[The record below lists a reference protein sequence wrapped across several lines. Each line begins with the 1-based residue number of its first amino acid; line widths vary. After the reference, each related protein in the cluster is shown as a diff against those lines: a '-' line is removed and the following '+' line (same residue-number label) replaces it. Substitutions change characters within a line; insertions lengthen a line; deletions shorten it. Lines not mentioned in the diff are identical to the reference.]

1 MCNSFISKEEVEG
14 ILNRISPLGD
24 DGNPLK
30 INNLKIYRTS
40 FAHKSYIQEHGT
52 GYFEESNERLE
63 FLGDSFLGSVTATYL
78 IERFPTQQEGFLT
91 KLRTRIVRS
100 SMLYRFARFLGL
112 GQHILLSH
120 QNEKLTNIG
129 PNKGRNNPKLYEDT
143 FEAFIGAVI
152 QDFGDELGYRYA
164 KRFIIGII
172 EYIIDFSELILCNE
186 NFKDSLQRYFQS
198 RKWQNP
204 VYIDLFD
211 SGPSH
216 AKSFVKGVFIKMEY
230 FEELEESIQN
240 VIKNY
245 QDSIGLSCKRAVQ
258 HYNEFNNTFLVGLAS
273 ASKKSIAEQN
283 SSSVAM
289 GNLNISVYF

>member
-1 MCNSFISKEEVEG
+1 MNIFISKEEVEG
-14 ILNRISPLGD
+14 ILNRILPLGD
-24 DGNPLK
+24 DGKPLK
-30 INNLKIYRTS
+30 IKNLKFYRTS
-40 FAHKSYIQEHGT
+40 FAHKSYILENGT
-52 GYFEESNERLE
+52 KYFEESNERLE

-78 IERFPTQQEGFLT
+78 MERFPTQQEGFLT

-112 GQHILLSH
+112 GQHILLSN
-120 QNEKLTNIG
+120 QVEKLTNIG

-143 FEAFIGAVI
+143 FEAFIGAII

-198 RKWQNP
+198 KKWANP
-204 VYIDLFD
+204 VYIDLCD

-216 AKSFVKGVFIKMEY
+216 AKSFVKGVFIKIEY
-230 FEELEESIQN
+230 FNELEDTIQN

-245 QDSIGLSCKRAVQ
+245 QDSISPSCKKAVQ
-258 HYNEFNNTFLVGLAS
+258 QYNEFNNTFLVGLAL
-273 ASKKSIAEQN
+273 APKKSIAEQN